1 MSNFQPT
8 HIESKLIRTQTAA
21 SNHREHATSIYM
33 SSSFTFENAEHGRA
47 LFTNEV
53 EGCVYSRYTNPNVD
67 EFVKKM
73 CIIEGAEA
81 GVALASGMSAIFTAL
96 ASLLNHGDH
105 VLAARNVFGTT
116 SKILTKIMPR
126 WGISHSYADLTA
138 PDEWE
143 ALVQPNT
150 QVVILETPSNPA
162 LDIIDLDWIGRFCRH
177 HGLIL
182 IVDNVFATSYLQK
195 PIKHGANIV
204 MHSTTKYIDGQGRG
218 MGGVLVGDWQL
229 MDGIRTFA
237 RNTGPCMSPFNAWLF
252 SKSLETLPVRMERHS
267 QNALALAIWL
277 EEQAGLN
284 FVKYPHLPSHPEY
297 EIARRQMRLGGGIVT
312 FEVEGGLEQGQRF
325 LDALQMCSLTANLGD
340 SRTIATHPASTTHSS
355 LTEEQRQAV
364 GITAGLIRISVGLE
378 HINDIQGDIAQA
390 LEKACLV

>member
-1 MSNFQPT
+1 MTTFQPT
-8 HIESKLIRTQTAA
+8 HVESQLIRTQTAA

-33 SSSFTFENAEHGRA
+33 TSSFTFENAEHGRA

-53 EGCVYSRYTNPNVD
+53 EGYIYSRYTNPNID
-67 EFVKKM
+67 EFIKKM
-73 CIIEGAEA
+73 CIIEGADS

-116 SKILTKIMPR
+116 RKILAKIMPR

-162 LDIIDLDWIGRFCRH
+162 LDIIDLDWIGRFCRA

-182 IVDNVFATSYLQK
+182 IVDNVFATSYLQN

-229 MDGIRTFA
+229 MDKIRDFA

-267 QNALALAIWL
+267 QNALALATWL
-277 EEQAGLN
+277 EEQAGIN
-284 FVKYPHLPSHPEY
+284 FVKYPHLPSHPQY

-390 LEKACLV
+390 LESARRA

>member
-1 MSNFQPT
+1 
-8 HIESKLIRTQTAA
+8 
-21 SNHREHATSIYM
+21 
-33 SSSFTFENAEHGRA
+33 
-47 LFTNEV
+47 
-53 EGCVYSRYTNPNVD
+53 
-67 EFVKKM
+67 
-73 CIIEGAEA
+73 
-81 GVALASGMSAIFTAL
+81 MSAIFTAL

-116 SKILTKIMPR
+116 RKILAKIMPR

-218 MGGVLVGDWQL
+218 MGGVLVGDCQL

-267 QNALALAIWL
+267 QNALALATWL

-355 LTEEQRQAV
+355 LTEQQRQAV
-364 GITAGLIRISVGLE
+364 GISAGLIRISVGLE

-390 LEKACLV
+390 LTRACLV